1 MLDKERYIIGLQEQV
16 KLLEDLGNLKDEMI
30 QTQKQ
35 EIDELKSFM
44 GDLIELNE
52 RAITLLKEVQSKTK
66 L

>member
-52 RAITLLKEVQSKTK
+52 RAITWLKEVQSKTK

>member
-1 MLDKERYIIGLQEQV
+1 MLDKERYIKGLQEQV